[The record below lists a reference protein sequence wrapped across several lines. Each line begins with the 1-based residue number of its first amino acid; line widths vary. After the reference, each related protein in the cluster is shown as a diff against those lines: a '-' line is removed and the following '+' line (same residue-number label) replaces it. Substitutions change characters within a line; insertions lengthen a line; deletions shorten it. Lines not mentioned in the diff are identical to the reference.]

1 MGNNSS
7 TTLDGN
13 YDFDGCNISEVIKFL
28 QKLAKSPN
36 ASAMNMAFT
45 KHITDALIK
54 IKEEKMKHKASIP
67 IKQEDGWEPIINMK
81 VNDFDFKALCDLDS
95 SVSIMPRRIY
105 DMLDLPPLED
115 CYLNVPLDDNAKE
128 KLMGVLMM
136 FLLWLTIP
144 MSPLISM
151 FWMLNTMLL
160 VLLLWED
167 LFLELLVP
175 LLI

>member
-1 MGNNSS
+1 
-7 TTLDGN
+7 
-13 YDFDGCNISEVIKFL
+13 
-28 QKLAKSPN
+28 
-36 ASAMNMAFT
+36 
-45 KHITDALIK
+45 
-54 IKEEKMKHKASIP
+54 
-67 IKQEDGWEPIINMK
+67 MK

-95 SVSIMPRRIY
+95 SVSIMPRKIY

-115 CYLNVPLDDNAKE
+115 CYLNVPLDDNVKN
-128 KLMGVLMM
+128 KLMESLNDVLIMVND
-136 FLLWLTIP
+136 
-144 MSPLISM
+144 SYVPLISM